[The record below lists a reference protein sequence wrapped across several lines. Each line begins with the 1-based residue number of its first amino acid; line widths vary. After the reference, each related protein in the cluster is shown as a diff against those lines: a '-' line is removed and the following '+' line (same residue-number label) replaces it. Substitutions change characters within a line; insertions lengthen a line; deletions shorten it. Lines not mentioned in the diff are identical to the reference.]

1 MVQGP
6 LVRYSAGAHPSRV
19 PTAVLVHG
27 ILGRRQNMR
36 SFAQRIVEGFPHWQ
50 VRVSR
55 VYFAGRWLCSADA
68 TAVRCWCEAIL
79 LRLLCLP
86 IPQLPP

>member
-6 LVRYSAGAHPSRV
+6 LVRFSTGAHPSRV

-27 ILGRRQNMR
+27 VLGRRQNMR

-50 VRVSR
+50 VGNRLERVAHLA
-55 VYFAGRWLCSADA
+55 AGWRGRPSMPFVL
-68 TAVRCWCEAIL
+68 
-79 LRLLCLP
+79 
-86 IPQLPP
+86 